1 MSLFL
6 IILAA
11 GDSKRLNSST
21 PKPYHL
27 VNNKTLLEYSL
38 NAFRDIKKIKKTIIV
53 YNSKHKKYLK
63 NLFVKNVLKI
73 TGGKTRHEST
83 FKALKASKIGSY
95 KTYGDC
101 SLAVDYD
108 SKSFVPL
115 QEVTDSLVA
124 DWVVKEL
131 GEKRLK
137 AIETVLSAR
146 IKSEATQPIKKEKKN
161 D

>member
-1 MSLFL
+1 MSITFE
-6 IILAA
+6 IV
-11 GDSKRLNSST
+11 SKT
-21 PKPYHL
+21 
-27 VNNKTLLEYSL
+27 VGNKGE
-38 NAFRDIKKIKKTIIV
+38 
-53 YNSKHKKYLK
+53 
-63 NLFVKNVLKI
+63 I
-73 TGGKTRHEST
+73 TSVS

-131 GEKRLK
+131 GENRLK

-146 IKSEATQPIKKEKKN
+146 IKSEVTQPIKKEKKN

>member
-1 MSLFL
+1 MSITFE
-6 IILAA
+6 IV
-11 GDSKRLNSST
+11 SKT
-21 PKPYHL
+21 
-27 VNNKTLLEYSL
+27 VGNKGE
-38 NAFRDIKKIKKTIIV
+38 
-53 YNSKHKKYLK
+53 
-63 NLFVKNVLKI
+63 I
-73 TGGKTRHEST
+73 TSVS

-101 SLAVDYD
+101 SLTVDYD

-137 AIETVLSAR
+137 AIETILSTR
-146 IKSEATQPIKKEKKN
+146 IKSEVTQPVKKEKKN